1 MALINDPNVTAQ
13 IRNLANTGTIDS
25 NEIISLLNTVLPAGQ
40 QIAAGAGISTG
51 IYKRFGEFDKV
62 NAKVEVVTTGLWTG
76 DSGSL
81 TQFYTSSAQTTAK
94 NGQYYFNVYDYN
106 PTTYADS
113 AEVQFAVAYGHV
125 YGSSSMALS
134 NNDNALLAP
143 KGTYAQYR
151 AMLLDPTDTLFSFEN
166 STSVLTDSND
176 IYVININRSRYRE
189 KMDAGN
195 WSLTLSGSK
204 GVFHF
209 IDNSGKKFGD
219 DLGLSGRVFKVVS
232 GSLLLGTENDAFV
245 KNEADTSTDLAV
257 GKPAT
262 GEGYGLFY
270 PDRGVII
277 LNAKAIGSVVGDIS
291 APARVYTKDG
301 TFMVSGSVSGSHL
314 QTSEQFNQI
323 RLIKAIQAGNDFE
336 ARRTENVS
344 TQHFFVR
351 ATNREFNYS
360 NNPTYVDGDGFFVE
374 GTFETDPQTFITTV
388 GLLNDANE
396 LIAVA
401 KTSQPIVKSFDK
413 EVLIKVKLSF

>member
-40 QIAAGAGISTG
+40 QIAAGSGISTG

-81 TQFYTSSAQTTAK
+81 TQFFTSSAQTTAK
-94 NGQYYFNVYDYN
+94 SGQYYFNVYDYN
-106 PTTYADS
+106 PTTFADS

-125 YGSSSMALS
+125 FGSSSMALS
-134 NNDNALLAP
+134 DNDNALLAP

-166 STSVLTDSND
+166 SANVLTDSND

-195 WSLTLSGSK
+195 WSLKLAGSN
-204 GVFHF
+204 GTFTF

-232 GSLLLGTENDAFV
+232 GSLEIGTEN
-245 KNEADTSTDLAV
+245 EATIKSTTD
-257 GKPAT
+257 PAT
-262 GEGYGLFY
+262 GLGYGLFY
-270 PDRGVII
+270 PDRGII
-277 LNAKAIGSVVGDIS
+277 VLNPKAIGQTVADTVEVNVTVSCVLDVAAVPAS
-291 APARVYTKDG
+291 A
-301 TFMVSGSVSGSHL
+301 
-314 QTSEQFNQI
+314 
-323 RLIKAIQAGNDFE
+323 
-336 ARRTENVS
+336 
-344 TQHFFVR
+344 
-351 ATNREFNYS
+351 
-360 NNPTYVDGDGFFVE
+360 
-374 GTFETDPQTFITTV
+374 TV
-388 GLLNDANE
+388 NDARPE
-396 LIAVA
+396 ASVTKAVDVTVA
-401 KTSQPIVKSFDK
+401 LRPETETVPA
-413 EVLIKVKLSF
+413 LLAMAAPN